1 MPKQADKPHW
11 KEKRLMKD
19 SIYLVSGMTC
29 SACSAHVQ
37 RAVSKLDGVASAEV
51 NLATETLRVQYDE
64 SKVGFEDMKA
74 VVENA
79 GYGLSVP
86 QMIKRGELGVDGMT
100 CAACST
106 AVERA
111 VKKLDGVTEASVN
124 LATNRAA
131 FSYDPAKVKLAQIR
145 EAVTKAGYTPLELT
159 SEDTRDAEQE
169 KRERAL
175 RTMRWRLIAAIVFA
189 APILYIA
196 MAHMFPGLKV
206 PLPEFLSPHM
216 HPLTFALVQLLLTV
230 PVLIAGGRFFR
241 VGMRTLFKG
250 APNMD
255 TLVAIGT
262 GSAFLYGVYATVLI
276 YLGNTDFAQHLYFE
290 SAAVVIT
297 LVMVGKYLEAV
308 SKSKTSEAI
317 KKLMNLRPKTAVI
330 IKDGAEL
337 EVALD
342 EVVVGD
348 VVLVRPGAAIP
359 VDGVVSDGASSVDES
374 MLTGESLPVEK
385 QPGSPVTGGSINGEG
400 LLRFTVTQVGEDT
413 ALSKI
418 IHLVEEA
425 QGRKAPIAKLA
436 DIISGYFVPA
446 VIGIAVVSAVVWA
459 IVGKDFNFV
468 LNVFVTVLVIACPC
482 ALGLATPTAI
492 MVGTGKGAE
501 LGVLIKGG
509 EALETTHSIGAVVL
523 DKTGTITQGKP
534 ELTDIARYTQESE
547 EDVLAL
553 AASAERGSEHPIA
566 RAIVEAAEKR
576 GLALAQPEGFRAVP
590 GRGID
595 ATVSGRHV
603 LAGNQSLL
611 RENGV
616 DFAASVSDAA
626 SFSGAGKTLMYIA
639 VDGALYALMAAA
651 DAIKPTSKHAVE
663 QLKALGLDVY
673 MLTGDNANTAAAVA
687 SSVGIDHVL
696 SDVLPDG
703 KASEVQK
710 LQAAGKRV
718 AMVGDGINDAPALV
732 QADVGMAIGSGTDVA
747 VESADVVL
755 MRGDLSSVA
764 AAIALSRATIRN
776 IRQNLFWAFAY
787 NVIGIPFAA
796 GIFYAFGGPLLTP
809 VFAGA
814 AMALSSVTVVSN
826 ALRLKRFR
834 YPK

>member
-1 MPKQADKPHW
+1 MTERSYQV
-11 KEKRLMKD
+11 M
-19 SIYLVSGMTC
+19 GMTC
-29 SACSAHVQ
+29 SACSAAVQ
-37 RAVSKLDGVASAEV
+37 RAVSRMEGVQSAEV
-51 NLATETLRVQYDE
+51 NLATETLRVSFDE
-64 SKVGFEDMKA
+64 KTVDFNKLQA
-74 VVENA
+74 VVDRA
-79 GYGLSVP
+79 GYGLVEP
-86 QMIKRGELGVDGMT
+86 QVLKRAELGVDGMT
-100 CAACST
+100 CASCSA

-111 VKKLDGVTEASVN
+111 LKKLDGVSEASVN

-145 EAVTKAGYTPLELT
+145 GAIEKAGYTPLDLAT
-159 SEDTRDAEQE
+159 EDTRDAEQE
-169 KRERAL
+169 KREKAL
-175 RTMRWRLIAAIVFA
+175 RLMRLRLIVAIVFS

-196 MAHMFPGLKV
+196 MAHMFPKLGV
-206 PLPEFLSPHM
+206 PLPAFLNPHAF
-216 HPLTFALVQLLLTV
+216 PLVFALVQLVLTI
-230 PVLIAGGRFFR
+230 PVLFAGGRFFR
-241 VGMRTLFKG
+241 VGFKTLFKG

-276 YLGNTDFAQHLYFE
+276 YLGDFGFAQHLYFE

-297 LVMVGKYLEAV
+297 LVMLGKYLEAV

-317 KKLMNLRPKTAVI
+317 KKLMNLRPQTAVL
-330 IKDGAEL
+330 IKDGTEL
-337 EVALD
+337 TVALD

-348 VVLVRPGAAIP
+348 VALVRPGAVIP
-359 VDGVVSDGASSVDES
+359 VDGTVLDGVSSVDES

-385 QPGSPVTGGSINGEG
+385 HPGTPVTGGSVNGEG
-400 LLRFTVTQVGEDT
+400 LLRVSVTRVGEDT

-436 DIISGYFVPA
+436 DVISGYFVPA
-446 VIGIAVVSAVVWA
+446 VLGIALLAAVVWA
-459 IVGKDFNFV
+459 LTGKDFNFV
-468 LNVFVTVLVIACPC
+468 LNIFVTVLVIACPC

-509 EALETTHSIGAVVL
+509 EALETTHSIHAVVL

-534 ELTDIARYTQESE
+534 ELTDLINYSGEEESS
-547 EDVLAL
+547 VLAFV
-553 AASAERGSEHPIA
+553 ASAERGSEHPIA
-566 RAIVEAAEKR
+566 RAIVTAAQER
-576 GLALAQPEGFRAVP
+576 GVSLTEPEQFRAIP
-590 GRGID
+590 GRGIE
-595 ATVSGRHV
+595 ATVRGRRV
-603 LAGNQSLL
+603 LAGSAKLL
-611 RENGV
+611 VENGI
-616 DFAASVSDAA
+616 DLSRTVSDAVA
-626 SFSGAGKTLMYIA
+626 LSSAGKTLMYL
-639 VDGALYALMAAA
+639 ALDDSLCALMAAA
-651 DAIKPTSKHAVE
+651 DAVKPTSRRAIE
-663 QLKALGLDVY
+663 QLKSLGLAVY
-673 MLTGDNANTAAAVA
+673 MLTGDNAATAKSVA
-687 SSVGIDHVL
+687 ESVGIEHVL

-710 LQAAGKRV
+710 LQSRGMRV

-732 QADVGMAIGSGTDVA
+732 QADVGMAIGTGTDVA

-755 MRGDLSSVA
+755 MRGDLSAVSA
-764 AAIALSRATIRN
+764 AVALSRATIRN

-796 GIFYAFGGPLLTP
+796 GVFFAFGGPLLTP

-814 AMALSSVTVVSN
+814 AMALSSVSVVTN

-834 YPK
+834 LKNREL

>member
-1 MPKQADKPHW
+1 
-11 KEKRLMKD
+11 MKD
-19 SIYLVSGMTC
+19 NIYLVSGMTC

-37 RAVSKLDGVASAEV
+37 RAVSKLEGVASAEV

-64 SKVGFEDMKA
+64 TKVGFEQMKA

-145 EAVTKAGYTPLELT
+145 EAVTKAGYTPLDLT

-175 RTMRWRLIAAIVFA
+175 RVMRLRLIAAIVFS

-206 PLPEFLSPHM
+206 PLPDFLSPHM
-216 HPLTFALVQLLLTV
+216 HPLTFALVQLLLTI

-276 YLGNTDFAQHLYFE
+276 YLGNADFAQHLYFE

-330 IKDGAEL
+330 LKDGAEM

-342 EVVVGD
+342 EVAVGD

-359 VDGVVSDGASSVDES
+359 VDGVVAEGASSVDES

-436 DIISGYFVPA
+436 DVISGYFVPA
-446 VIGIAVVSAVVWA
+446 VIGVAVVSAAVWA
-459 IVGKDFNFV
+459 LVGKDFNFV

-509 EALETTHSIGAVVL
+509 EALETTHSVGAVVL

-534 ELTDIARYTQESE
+534 ELTDIARYTQEA
-547 EDVLAL
+547 EDGVLAL

-576 GLALAQPEGFRAVP
+576 NLTLAQPESFRAVP

-595 ATVSGRHV
+595 ATVSGRRI
-603 LAGNQSLL
+603 LAGNQALL
-611 RENGV
+611 RDNGIDV
-616 DFAASVSDAA
+616 SASQADAA
-626 SFSGAGKTLMYIA
+626 AFSGAGKTLMYIA
-639 VDGALYALMAAA
+639 ADGALYALMAAA
-651 DAIKPTSKHAVE
+651 DAVKPTSRQAVG

-687 SSVGIDHVL
+687 AGVGIDHVL

-710 LQAAGKRV
+710 LQAQGKRV

-755 MRGDLSSVA
+755 MRGDLSAVA
-764 AAIALSRATIRN
+764 AAVALSRATIRN

-796 GIFYAFGGPLLTP
+796 GVFYAFGGPLLTP

>member
-1 MPKQADKPHW
+1 M
-11 KEKRLMKD
+11 KE
-19 SIYLVSGMTC
+19 STYNVTGMTC
-29 SACSAHVQ
+29 SACSAAVS
-37 RAVSKLDGVASAEV
+37 RAVNKLDGVNTADV
-51 NLATETLRVQYDE
+51 NLATETLRVSYDE
-64 SKVGFEDMKA
+64 SKLDFKA
-74 VVENA
+74 IKAAVERA
-79 GYGLSVP
+79 GYGLVEP
-86 QMIKRGELGVDGMT
+86 QALKRAELGVDGMT
-100 CAACST
+100 CASCSS

-111 VKKLDGVTEASVN
+111 LRKLDGVEEPSVN

-131 FSYDPAKVKLAQIR
+131 FSYDPTKVKLAQVR
-145 EAVTKAGYTPLELT
+145 EAITKAGYTPLDLA

-169 KRERAL
+169 KREKAL
-175 RTMRWRLIAAIVFA
+175 RLMRLRLIVAIVFA
-189 APILYIA
+189 LPILYIA
-196 MAHMFPGLKV
+196 MAHMFPTLGV
-206 PLPEFLSPHM
+206 PLPAFMNPHTF
-216 HPLTFALVQLLLTV
+216 PLVFALVQLVLTI

-241 VGMRTLFKG
+241 VGFKTLFKG
-250 APNMD
+250 SPNMD

-276 YLGNTDFAQHLYFE
+276 YLDQFDFAQHLYFE

-297 LVMVGKYLEAV
+297 LVMLGKYLEAV

-317 KKLMNLRPKTAVI
+317 KKLMNLKPKTAVVV
-330 IKDGAEL
+330 KDGVEL
-337 EVALD
+337 TVSLD
-342 EVVVGD
+342 EVAVGD

-359 VDGVVSDGASSVDES
+359 VDGTVLDGASSVDES

-400 LLRFTVTQVGEDT
+400 LLRFTVTRVGEDT

-436 DIISGYFVPA
+436 DVISGYFVPA
-446 VIGIAVVSAVVWA
+446 VLGIAVLSAVVWA
-459 IVGKDFNFV
+459 LVGKDFNFV
-468 LNVFVTVLVIACPC
+468 LNIFVTVLVIACPC

-509 EALETTHSIGAVVL
+509 EALETTHGINAVVL

-534 ELTDIARYTQESE
+534 ELTDIVRYSGDDEA
-547 EDVLAL
+547 DVLAL
-553 AASAERGSEHPIA
+553 SASAERGSEHPIA
-566 RAIVEAAEKR
+566 RAIVSAAQEKDLS
-576 GLALAQPEGFRAVP
+576 LAEPEQFRAIP
-590 GRGID
+590 GRGIE
-595 ATVSGRHV
+595 ATVSGHRI
-603 LAGNQSLL
+603 LAGSAKLL
-611 RENGV
+611 REHNV
-616 DFAASVSDAA
+616 DLSRSVSDAVA
-626 SFSGAGKTLMYIA
+626 LSNAGKTLMYIA
-639 VDGALYALMAAA
+639 KDDTLYALMAAA
-651 DAIKPTSKHAVE
+651 DAVKPTSRRAVE
-663 QLKALGLDVY
+663 QLKSLGIEVY
-673 MLTGDNANTAAAVA
+673 MLTGDNAATASAVA
-687 SSVGIDHVL
+687 ASVGIDHVL

-710 LQAAGKRV
+710 LQSQGKRV

-732 QADVGMAIGSGTDVA
+732 QADVGMAIGTGTDVA

-755 MRGDLSSVA
+755 MRGDLSAVS

-787 NVIGIPFAA
+787 NVVGIPFAA
-796 GIFYAFGGPLLTP
+796 GVFFAFGGPLLTP

-814 AMALSSVTVVSN
+814 AMALSSVSVVSN

-834 YPK
+834 LKDKTVVSD